1 LFNEEITPQAATI
14 LKGHRENIRK
24 LNDKDFVDMESDS
37 DDNLVPV
44 IKTTEIVA
52 AVTNSDSE
60 LLVIQDI
67 EVRSDVSLPIASDSP
82 FSNENVFQSAD
93 SSMTRKRPHDSA
105 SSGSTPRNK
114 KRIVPEDHKASSK
127 SPRVITK
134 SPKSPKPLELSST
147 VSSPKER
154 LLSPKDNLKSAKST
168 PKKSIFD
175 DSDDSISTLKEKA
188 TPIKSPRI
196 TKLTPKKEHKAK
208 DLKETLSKIVKKETP
223 TKQESKDSSKT
234 HPKKETPRKETPK
247 KETPKKDTPKK
258 DTPKKE
264 TPKSSKRSTPKSV
277 KSEHKHPVVEYEESE
292 TSFNSINEE
301 LDDFD
306 KVLKKIK
313 GKTNHELPV
322 FDLNLAS
329 QLGVTIQRSLPSLS
343 PEPHS
348 SSIET
353 PVASSKKPVF
363 VTPKLTPK
371 PRLVPINSIKSELS
385 SDSEEVEEDS
395 IPTIAEEGE
404 SSTDAEPKQQNE
416 VTSPGTSK
424 FGTLFLLTFI
434 TWIVLVLSGLF
445 AFWYREQQFLI
456 GYCGHEINR
465 ATFPHSENPWV
476 NFVGEY
482 LDTNLKP
489 ECVPCPPHA
498 RCFSNLELG
507 CFEDFVEFNPWNN
520 FIKPYNKRCIP
531 DTKKAEKLEIMI
543 DVALDLL
550 RTKNAN
556 TQCGQSN
563 NIEES
568 GIKLQDLHDL
578 LLSMKAPY
586 ITIEEFDELWQR
598 SIVELEKES
607 EVIVRQVL

>member
-1 LFNEEITPQAATI
+1 M
-14 LKGHRENIRK
+14 
-24 LNDKDFVDMESDS
+24 VSDS

-114 KRIVPEDHKASSK
+114 KRIVPEDRKASSK

-154 LLSPKDNLKSAKST
+154 LLSPKDNVKSVKST

-175 DSDDSISTLKEKA
+175 DSDDSITTLKEKA

-196 TKLTPKKEHKAK
+196 TKLTPKKEQKAR

-234 HPKKETPRKETPK
+234 NIKKDTPK
-247 KETPKKDTPKK
+247 KDTPKKDTPKKDTPKK

-264 TPKSSKRSTPKSV
+264 TPKKETPKSSKKSTPKSV
-277 KSEHKHPVVEYEESE
+277 KSERKQAVVEYEESE
-292 TSFNSINEE
+292 SSFKSITEE

-306 KVLKKIK
+306 KVLQNIK

-329 QLGVTIQRSLPSLS
+329 QLGVTIQGSLPSLS

-353 PVASSKKPVF
+353 PVASSKNPVS
-363 VTPKLTPK
+363 VAPKLTPK
-371 PRLVPINSIKSELS
+371 PRLVPINPIKSELS
-385 SDSEEVEEDS
+385 DDSEEVEEDS
-395 IPTIAEEGE
+395 IPTITEEGD
-404 SSTDAEPKQQNE
+404 SSTDAEPKQQNGDTSTDAE
-416 VTSPGTSK
+416 PKQQNGDTSTDAEPKQQNGDTSPGKST

-507 CFEDFVEFNPWNN
+507 CFEDFVEFSPWNN
-520 FIKPYNKRCIP
+520 FIKPYNTRCIP

-550 RTKNAN
+550 RSKNAN